1 MADVIQL
8 EPQWLT
14 EQAFAAFGD
23 VIHIDDQNQDVTP
36 IMINEGTTER
46 FHKLASVELNGKG
59 VMASHYNGQNAQ
71 AIMSIFRAQPR
82 ILPMDITMMERH
94 PLGSQAF
101 LPSNDTPYLV
111 LVCEGEKAPDPATLK
126 LFLAKNQGV
135 NYHANTWH
143 HPLLALNDINSFWVV
158 DRSGAGNNL
167 EEMNFP
173 SDCRIVIDADSVNQ
187 LIKEMA

>member
-1 MADVIQL
+1 MANVMQL
-8 EPQWLT
+8 VPRLLT
-14 EQAFAAFGD
+14 EQAFMAFGD
-23 VIHIDDQNQDVTP
+23 VIHIDDGNRDVKP

-46 FHKLASVELNGKG
+46 FHKLATVELNGKG
-59 VMASHYNGQNAQ
+59 QFDGQNNAQ

-82 ILPMDITMMERH
+82 TLPMDITMMERH

-101 LPSNDTPYLV
+101 LPSNDTAYLV
-111 LVCEGEKAPDPATLK
+111 LVCEGEHAPDPATLK
-126 LFLAKNQGV
+126 LFVAKNQGV

-143 HPLLALNDINSFWVV
+143 HPLLALDEINSFWVV

-187 LIKEMA
+187 LINEMA